1 MERVLYSC
9 IGTTDPVRGMRDG
22 GLLHILRFYRPET
35 VYLFLSG
42 EMVRLDRQDGRIGKT
57 FDFLRETWGGYAPRV
72 VRYETEL
79 EDPSDMD
86 ALAEPMSTLLQRIL
100 SDFPKAEILLNLSSG
115 TPQMQI
121 LLAQMALDTRFRAR
135 GIQVKNPE
143 GKSGTAERTNSKRY
157 PVEEALGL
165 NEDEEPGAVNRC
177 CEPKMLAVRRE
188 AIRHQLSGLIAQ
200 RNYGAIAEMGS
211 QLPAPIPQLA
221 RHLNYRSHFL
231 LREAREA
238 AKGLTGYKLLADK
251 GSLPYPI
258 YEMVEYFGVLKHLV
272 YLKRYSDFVL
282 RLNPFLI
289 RLQLEM
295 LKNRLRLRGLTPE
308 DLLITAAGH
317 TRISPERV
325 AQALPELL
333 SALEARFGG
342 ELQERDVSI
351 PALNV
356 MLCRLGAEEREL
368 LLLEDCERLNGQL
381 RNMVAHDLFSVTDE
395 KILAIC
401 GRDTQSI
408 VRELE
413 KLLLEELSAYDP
425 SELRQRLSIYERCDK
440 RIRECL

>member
-1 MERVLYSC
+1 MAQVLYSC

-22 GLLHILRFYRPET
+22 GLLHILRFYRPEA

-42 EMVRLDRQDGRIGKT
+42 EMVRLDRLDGRIAKT
-57 FDFLRETWGGYAPRV
+57 FDFLRENWGGYAPEV
-72 VRYETEL
+72 IRYETNL

-86 ALAEPMSTLLQRIL
+86 ALAEPMNALLQQIL
-100 SDFPKAEILLNLSSG
+100 SDSPNAEILINLSSG

-135 GIQVKNPE
+135 GIQIKNPE
-143 GKSGTAERTNSKRY
+143 QQSGTAERTNSKHY

-165 NEDEEPGAVNRC
+165 NEDEEPGAANRC

-188 AIRHQLSGLIAQ
+188 ATRHQLSGLIAQ
-200 RNYGAIAEMGS
+200 RNYGAIAEMGA

-221 RHLNYRSHFL
+221 KHLNYRSHFL
-231 LREAREA
+231 LKEAQAA

-251 GSLPYPI
+251 GSLPYSI
-258 YEMVEYFGVLKHLV
+258 YETVEYFGVLKHLV
-272 YLKRYSDFVL
+272 YLKRHSDFVL

-295 LKNRLRLRGLTPE
+295 LKNRLRQQGLTP
-308 DLLITAAGH
+308 DSLLVTASGH
-317 TRISPERV
+317 SKISPERI
-325 AQALPELL
+325 ARALPELL
-333 SALEARFGG
+333 TALETRFGG

-356 MLCRLGAEEREL
+356 MLRYLGAEERGL
-368 LLLEDCERLNGQL
+368 QLLENCERLNGQL
-381 RNMVAHDLFSVTDE
+381 RNTVAHDLFSVTDE
-395 KILAIC
+395 NIQAIC
-401 GRDTQSI
+401 GKNAQGI
-408 VRELE
+408 VQELE
-413 KLLLEELSAYDP
+413 KLLLVELSGYDQ
-425 SELRQRLSIYERCDK
+425 SELRQRLSVYERCDK

>member
-57 FDFLRETWGGYAPRV
+57 FDFLRENWDGYAPRV
-72 VRYETEL
+72 IRYETEL

-86 ALAEPMSTLLQRIL
+86 ALAEPMNGLLQRIL
-100 SDFPKAEILLNLSSG
+100 SDFPKAEILINLSSG

-135 GIQVKNPE
+135 GIQIKNPE
-143 GKSGTAERTNSKRY
+143 RQSGTAERTNSRRY

-165 NEDEEPGAVNRC
+165 NEDEESGAANRC

-188 AIRHQLSGLIAQ
+188 ATRHQLSGLIAQ
-200 RNYGAIAEMGS
+200 RNYGAIAEMGT

-231 LREAREA
+231 LKEAREA

-251 GSLPYPI
+251 GSLPHSI
-258 YEMVEYFGVLKHLV
+258 YELVEYFGVLKHLV
-272 YLKRYSDFVL
+272 YLNRHSDFVL

-295 LKNRLRLRGLTPE
+295 LDNRLRLRDLARD
-308 DLLITAAGH
+308 DLLVTEAG
-317 TRISPERV
+317 RSWISPERI
-325 AQALPELL
+325 ARSLPELL
-333 SALEARFGG
+333 PVLESRFK
-342 ELQERDVSI
+342 ETVQERDVSI
-351 PALNV
+351 PALNAI
-356 MLCRLGAEEREL
+356 LRYLGAEESGIQ
-368 LLLEDCERLNGQL
+368 LLEACEQLNGKL
-381 RNMVAHDLFSVTDE
+381 RNMVAHQLSSITDAD
-395 KILAIC
+395 ILRIC
-401 GRDTQSI
+401 GRDAQSI
-408 VRELE
+408 VRALE